1 MRRYD
6 KYGRIIQGKET
17 IADEEF
23 QTAYTYNDKNKIASV
38 TYPSGFL
45 VSLILILL

>member
-23 QTAYTYNDKNKIASV
+23 QTEEV
-38 TYPSGFL
+38 TR
-45 VSLILILL
+45 ILLAAVIL